1 MTFGATAE
9 ETRIAITFCGAKN
22 LAVIDGN
29 GKIQWEL
36 PGYHLESIDVGRIM
50 PGTEGVQLLV
60 DYDHEPN
67 GKSPIWVIDGS
78 SGKPLGQLVTN
89 SSRHHKL
96 IDWDGDGLDEFVVA
110 RGRGLYDHTG
120 QRIATLG
127 TASQDGDHVHIGDM
141 TGDGRPDILLTAQGQ
156 VYIYKNELGDK
167 QENST
172 PGTGLN
178 VTLY

>member
-50 PGTEGVQLLV
+50 PDTEGLQLLV
-60 DYDHEPN
+60 DYDHEPD

-78 SGKPLGQLVTN
+78 SGKALGQLITN

-110 RGRGLYDHTG
+110 RDHGLYDHTG
-120 QRIATLG
+120 QRTATLG
-127 TASQDGDHVHIGDM
+127 TESQDGDHVHIGDM
-141 TGDGRPDILLTAQGQ
+141 TGDGHSDILLTAKGKI
-156 VYIYKNELGDK
+156 YIYKNELGAKED
-167 QENST
+167 NSI
-172 PGTGLN
+172 PGLGLN
-178 VTLY
+178 V